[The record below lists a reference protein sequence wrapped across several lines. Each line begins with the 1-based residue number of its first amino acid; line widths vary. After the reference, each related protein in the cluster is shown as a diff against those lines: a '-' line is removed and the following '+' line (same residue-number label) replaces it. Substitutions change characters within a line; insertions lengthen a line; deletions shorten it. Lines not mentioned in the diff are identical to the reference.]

1 MTQHAD
7 QPLLPPRQPQLRFTQ
22 EGPHLPR
29 TVMVE
34 CQALLTRL
42 LVEVGRE
49 EAAAA
54 TTTTTTTT
62 TTTAAAEAETEEE
75 VR

>member
-7 QPLLPPRQPQLRFTQ
+7 QPLLPARQPPLTFTR

-29 TVMVE
+29 TVMAE
-34 CQALLTRL
+34 CQVLLTRL

-49 EAAAA
+49 EAA
-54 TTTTTTTT
+54 
-62 TTTAAAEAETEEE
+62 TAAAAAAAAAAATKKKE
-75 VR
+75 VG

>member
-7 QPLLPPRQPQLRFTQ
+7 QPLLPARQPPLRFTR

-29 TVMVE
+29 TAMAE
-34 CQALLTRL
+34 CQVLLTRL
-42 LVEVGRE
+42 LVEVSRE
-49 EAAAA
+49 EAAAAAAAAA
-54 TTTTTTTT
+54 TTTTTTM
-62 TTTAAAEAETEEE
+62 E

>member
-7 QPLLPPRQPQLRFTQ
+7 QPLLPARQPPLRFTR

-29 TVMVE
+29 TAMAE
-34 CQALLTRL
+34 CQVLLTRL

-49 EAAAA
+49 EAA
-54 TTTTTTTT
+54 
-62 TTTAAAEAETEEE
+62 TAAATKKQE

>member
-7 QPLLPPRQPQLRFTQ
+7 QPLLAARQPPLRFTR

-29 TVMVE
+29 TAMTE
-34 CQALLTRL
+34 CQVLLTRL
-42 LVEVGRE
+42 LVEVSRK
-49 EAAAA
+49 AAAA
-54 TTTTTTTT
+54 TTITTK
-62 TTTAAAEAETEEE
+62 E

>member
-1 MTQHAD
+1 MT
-7 QPLLPPRQPQLRFTQ
+7 
-22 EGPHLPR
+22 
-29 TVMVE
+29 E
-34 CQALLTRL
+34 CQVLLTRL
-42 LVEVGRE
+42 LVELGRE

-62 TTTAAAEAETEEE
+62 TE

>member
-7 QPLLPPRQPQLRFTQ
+7 QPLLPARQPPLTFTR

-29 TVMVE
+29 TVMAE
-34 CQALLTRL
+34 CQVLLTRL

-49 EAAAA
+49 EAATAAAAA
-54 TTTTTTTT
+54 TTKKKKK
-62 TTTAAAEAETEEE
+62 E
-75 VR
+75 VG

>member
-1 MTQHAD
+1 MTQHTH
-7 QPLLPPRQPQLRFTQ
+7 QPLPPARQPPTFTR

-29 TVMVE
+29 TAMAE
-34 CQALLTRL
+34 CQVLLTRL
-42 LVEVGRE
+42 LVEVSRE

-54 TTTTTTTT
+54 TTK
-62 TTTAAAEAETEEE
+62 E

>member
-7 QPLLPPRQPQLRFTQ
+7 QPLLPARQPPLTFTR

-29 TVMVE
+29 TVMAE
-34 CQALLTRL
+34 CQVLLTRL

-49 EAAAA
+49 EAATAAAAA
-54 TTTTTTTT
+54 TTKKKKKK
-62 TTTAAAEAETEEE
+62 E
-75 VR
+75 VG

>member
-7 QPLLPPRQPQLRFTQ
+7 QPLLPARQPPLRFPR
-22 EGPHLPR
+22 EEPHLPR
-29 TVMVE
+29 TAMAE

-54 TTTTTTTT
+54 TATTTTTTT
-62 TTTAAAEAETEEE
+62 KE
-75 VR
+75 VG

>member
-7 QPLLPPRQPQLRFTQ
+7 QPLLPVRQPPLTFTR

-29 TVMVE
+29 TAMAE

-54 TTTTTTTT
+54 AATTTK
-62 TTTAAAEAETEEE
+62 EK

>member
-1 MTQHAD
+1 MTQHAE
-7 QPLLPPRQPQLRFTQ
+7 QPRLAARQPPLRFTR

-29 TVMVE
+29 TAMTE
-34 CQALLTRL
+34 CQVLLTRL
-42 LVEVGRE
+42 LVKVGRE

-54 TTTTTTTT
+54 TKTKTT
-62 TTTAAAEAETEEE
+62 E

>member
-7 QPLLPPRQPQLRFTQ
+7 QPLLTARQVPLTFTR
-22 EGPHLPR
+22 EGPHLPS
-29 TVMVE
+29 TAMAE
-34 CQALLTRL
+34 CQVLLTRL
-42 LVEVGRE
+42 LVEIGRE

-54 TTTTTTTT
+54 TTK
-62 TTTAAAEAETEEE
+62 E

>member
-7 QPLLPPRQPQLRFTQ
+7 QPLLAARQPPLTFTR

-29 TVMVE
+29 TAMAD
-34 CQALLTRL
+34 CQVLLTQL

-49 EAAAA
+49 EATAA
-54 TTTTTTTT
+54 TTTK
-62 TTTAAAEAETEEE
+62 E

>member
-7 QPLLPPRQPQLRFTQ
+7 QPLLPARQPPLTFTR

-29 TVMVE
+29 TVMAE
-34 CQALLTRL
+34 CQVLLTRL

-49 EAAAA
+49 EAATAAAAA
-54 TTTTTTTT
+54 TTTKKKK
-62 TTTAAAEAETEEE
+62 EE
-75 VR
+75 VG

>member
-7 QPLLPPRQPQLRFTQ
+7 QPLLPARQTLLRFTR

-29 TVMVE
+29 TAMTE
-34 CQALLTRL
+34 CQVLLTRL
-42 LVEVGRE
+42 LVKVGRE

-54 TTTTTTTT
+54 TTKTKTT
-62 TTTAAAEAETEEE
+62 E

>member
-7 QPLLPPRQPQLRFTQ
+7 QPLLPARQPPLRFTR

-29 TVMVE
+29 TAMAE
-34 CQALLTRL
+34 CQVLLTRL
-42 LVEVGRE
+42 LVEVSRE
-49 EAAAA
+49 EAAAAAAA
-54 TTTTTTTT
+54 TTTTTTT
-62 TTTAAAEAETEEE
+62 E

>member
-1 MTQHAD
+1 MA
-7 QPLLPPRQPQLRFTQ
+7 
-22 EGPHLPR
+22 
-29 TVMVE
+29 E

-54 TTTTTTTT
+54 ATTTTK
-62 TTTAAAEAETEEE
+62 EK

>member
-7 QPLLPPRQPQLRFTQ
+7 QPLLAARQPPLRFTR

-29 TVMVE
+29 TAMTE
-34 CQALLTRL
+34 CQVLLTRL
-42 LVEVGRE
+42 LVKVGRE
-49 EAAAA
+49 EAAAAAA
-54 TTTTTTTT
+54 TTTTTT
-62 TTTAAAEAETEEE
+62 E

>member
-7 QPLLPPRQPQLRFTQ
+7 QPLLPARQPPLTFTRETR

-29 TVMVE
+29 TVMAE
-34 CQALLTRL
+34 CQVLLTRL

-49 EAAAA
+49 EAATAAAAAA
-54 TTTTTTTT
+54 TTKKKK
-62 TTTAAAEAETEEE
+62 E
-75 VR
+75 VG